1 MWPRGLPFSS
11 SKQADPTIGN
21 GSCYPIV
28 QQYLA
33 QSYPDL
39 DPLYYMH
46 SNVPQRLNTSA
57 PGLVIPRGVFSPYH
71 SQATLHLYEALWSL
85 LLPRTVDM
93 RDADILRSYIAQ
105 SLFYLIPD
113 TRYMY
118 STLK

>member
-1 MWPRGLPFSS
+1 MGPRGLHFSS
-11 SKQADPTIGN
+11 SKQADLTIGN
-21 GSCYPIV
+21 SSCYPIV

-33 QSYPDL
+33 QSNPDL
-39 DPLYYMH
+39 DQLYYKQ
-46 SNVPQRLNTSA
+46 SNVSPCLNTSA
-57 PGLVIPRGVFSPYH
+57 SALVIPRGVFSPYN
-71 SQATLHLYEALWSL
+71 SQATVHLYEALWSL

-93 RDADILRSYIAQ
+93 GVADILRSYIAQ